1 MANEFTETNQ
11 LANDLLQRVSQG
23 DQQAREEFLP
33 LIYQRLRQLAQKQL
47 RNEAPDHT
55 LQPTALV
62 HEVYLQL
69 IGKPAATTNWD
80 DLDHFF
86 GAAAKAMR
94 HILVDHARSKKRL
107 KRGGH
112 WQRVPLEDQLDRS
125 ERERLQNADYVLAL
139 DDALSR
145 FAKVDPI
152 AAEIVELRFFS
163 ELTIAETARVLGLST
178 RSVDSLWAYAR
189 AWLHAE
195 IFAPPQQSL
204 PTLN

>member
-1 MANEFTETNQ
+1 MAEEFTETNQ
-11 LANDLLQRVSQG
+11 LADDLLQRVSQG
-23 DQQAREEFLP
+23 DQQARKDLLP
-33 LIYQRLRQLAQKQL
+33 LIYQRLRRLAQKQL
-47 RNEAPDHT
+47 RKEAPDHT

-69 IGKPAATTNWD
+69 IGKPNATSSWD

-86 GAAAKAMR
+86 GAAARAMR
-94 HILVDHARSKKRL
+94 HILVDHARGKKRL
-107 KRGGH
+107 KRGGN

-163 ELTIAETARVLGLST
+163 ELTIAQTARVLGLST
-178 RSVDSLWAYAR
+178 RSVDGLWAYAR

-195 IFAPPQQSL
+195 IFAPPQQSASS
-204 PTLN
+204 PN